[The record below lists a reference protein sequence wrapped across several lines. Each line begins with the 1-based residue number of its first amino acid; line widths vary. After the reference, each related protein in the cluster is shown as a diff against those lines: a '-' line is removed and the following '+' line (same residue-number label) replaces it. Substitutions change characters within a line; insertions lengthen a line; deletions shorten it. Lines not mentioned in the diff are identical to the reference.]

1 MQRRDVLR
9 AGGAGTLFAVLAG
22 AGLITPEQAH
32 AASADRASFAATT
45 MEDALTALG
54 AGRPAVTQ
62 DIRIQAP
69 DVAENG
75 AVVPVTVSSTLPGT
89 TSIALLV
96 ERNRTM
102 LAASFILPEGTLPT
116 LNTRIKMAESS
127 NIYALVN
134 AGGRFYMASREIQ
147 VTQGGCGG

>member
-1 MQRRDVLR
+1 MQRRDILR

-22 AGLITPEQAH
+22 AGLITAEQAL
-32 AASADRASFAATT
+32 AASTDRAAFAATT
-45 MEDALTALG
+45 MEEALTALG
-54 AGRPAVTQ
+54 AGRPTVTE

-75 AVVPVTVSSTLPGT
+75 AVVPVTVASTLPGT
-89 TSIALLV
+89 ASIALLV

-127 NIYALVN
+127 NVYALVN
-134 AGGRFYMASREIQ
+134 AGGRFYMVSREIQ

>member
-1 MQRRDVLR
+1 MQRRDILR
-9 AGGAGTLFAVLAG
+9 AGGAGTLFAVLTG
-22 AGLITPEQAH
+22 AGLITAEQAL
-32 AASADRASFAATT
+32 AASNDRAAFAATT
-45 MEDALTALG
+45 MEEALTALG
-54 AGRPAVTQ
+54 AGRPTVTQ

-75 AVVPVTVSSTLPGT
+75 AVVPVTVASTLPGT

-102 LAASFILPEGTLPT
+102 IAASFILPEGTLPT

-127 NIYALVN
+127 NVYALVN
-134 AGGRFYMASREIQ
+134 AGGRFYMVSREIQ